1 MICSKLLALW
11 PMVGSAIAT
20 NHPPGKRGLASNDG
34 LDLSGFENAPL
45 RGQSKVRWQYNWDS
59 DIGDNKLSFAE
70 YVPMLHSLRHGHE
83 IVWNDR
89 VDKWLRQ
96 GTGHLLAFN
105 EPDRPLP
112 QAAMSVG
119 DAVDAWWRYMEPY
132 AGRARLGAPAVSNGG
147 WGWITKFLDE
157 CQGCHVDY
165 IPVHWYNPDSL
176 EHDFEGWINLICSL
190 GRPVWVTEF
199 KGLGGSSQ
207 DEIAFL
213 QEAMTFLE
221 GNPCVE
227 RYAYFG
233 TANNDLSLLSNEDS
247 HLSELGS
254 HYASD

>member
-1 MICSKLLALW
+1 MIWFNLLALC
-11 PMVGSAIAT
+11 PVIGAATAT

-34 LDLSGFENAPL
+34 LDLSGFENTPHG
-45 RGQSKVRWQYNWDS
+45 GQSKVRWQYNWDS
-59 DIGDNKLSFAE
+59 DIGDNKISFAE
-70 YVPMLHSLRHGHE
+70 YVPMLHSLRHGHK

-89 VDKWLRQ
+89 
-96 GTGHLLAFN
+96 
-105 EPDRPLP
+105 
-112 QAAMSVG
+112 AAMSVD

-132 AGRARLGAPAVSNGG
+132 AGRARLGAPAVSNDG
-147 WGWITKFLDE
+147 WDWITKFLDE

-165 IPVHWYNPDSL
+165 IPVHWYNPNSL
-176 EHDFEGWINLICSL
+176 EHDFENWVNRICTL

-199 KGLGGSSQ
+199 KGQEGSSQ
-207 DEIAFL
+207 DEIVFL
-213 QEAMTFLE
+213 QKAMAFLE

-233 TANNDLSLLSNEDS
+233 TANNDLSLLSNEHS